1 MKALPIH
8 CGAEALV
15 RCGRS
20 GVVCWLRYVVTAVG
34 GLIVSA
40 LFMQG
45 VVSSAPASGY
55 QEYQV
60 KAEFL
65 ANFAAFVKWPDGTFP
80 ATNSP
85 VVIGVIGKDPF
96 DQYLEKSVQAPNRP
110 GRPLNLRR
118 VTNDAE
124 LKECHVLFVSSSER
138 RRLRELRDRLKG
150 VPVLTVGETEDFL
163 DQGGII
169 NFMLKG
175 QSIRFEISVL
185 SAQSA
190 GLKLDA
196 RLLGAANAVRGKYE

>member
-1 MKALPIH
+1 M
-8 CGAEALV
+8 
-15 RCGRS
+15 
-20 GVVCWLRYVVTAVG
+20 
-34 GLIVSA
+34 
-40 LFMQG
+40 
-45 VVSSAPASGY
+45 
-55 QEYQV
+55 
-60 KAEFL
+60 
-65 ANFAAFVKWPDGTFP
+65 
-80 ATNSP
+80 
-85 VVIGVIGKDPF
+85 
-96 DQYLEKSVQAPNRP
+96 
-110 GRPLNLRR
+110 
-118 VTNDAE
+118 
-124 LKECHVLFVSSSER
+124 FVSSSER